1 MRAIFLTRP
10 RTNGMLRRLNT
21 VILGDAVPEVD
32 VEEAS
37 RQLAAGTQLVDVR
50 EPGEWAETHIPGS
63 THIPLG
69 NLAARAGELDTS
81 KPVVAL
87 CRSGNRSKNAA
98 KIWQSSGFS
107 DATSMAGGVVTWAKA
122 GTPLEK

>member
-1 MRAIFLTRP
+1 MF
-10 RTNGMLRRLNT
+10 RRLNT
-21 VILGDAVPEVD
+21 IIPGEFVREVD
-32 VEEAS
+32 IEEAS

-50 EPGEWAETHIPGS
+50 EPGEWAETHIPES
-63 THIPLG
+63 MHIPLG

-98 KIWQSSGFS
+98 KIWQNSGFS
-107 DATSMAGGVVTWAKA
+107 DATSLAGGVA
-122 GTPLEK
+122 GLRPAGNPLQK